1 MVNPSPMNPYL
12 SEQTRLEAQ
21 RRMLAERYGLYSDD
35 SEDADAEDEPEE
47 AIEST
52 QPHVARL
59 PSGDIH
65 RPSAPTTTGED
76 VEGVEDSNN
85 HHEPLRHHQVV
96 TSSSMSTPPPSGHSL
111 NGPSHHSSSN
121 GNGRRSDPASSDSV
135 QMHYAIESHPVPQ
148 SQPLHHISHHHISQ
162 QTSSKSSTHTVPF
175 HPQFQSNQ
183 IQIHQRHDNSVSAQS
198 VPGAL
203 AGSAVDKK
211 QVSSSLPSSSSSVT
225 IPTSNPVSIP
235 VTSQSSVLPPVDPSH
250 GNVPS
255 KTITA
260 ASSAN
265 LHPADDV
272 PLPPQPDAFPPIEMV
287 DVAQGRKICAKFSLP
302 SSRVSSSTSTPVAR
316 DARVTQVALYS
327 SQLLESHGRK
337 IAVSDHILS
346 YAVGGHIR
354 AILRHLS
361 ARCLLKGHSSVVADI
376 EFLSFMESRLDN
388 ETADHISILGSVADD
403 GSVYVWKLARSAT
416 SQTSNLSSANVSSSP
431 NVVAPTSPL
440 STASDSTSNGTSNS
454 NTNVNSTNTK
464 NCSFNIA
471 DAIRFEHPEFDKGK
485 CYKRIAFRPGPN
497 SIIAENGIGVAMLLL
512 DMGATDLRIVELVK
526 MNDKMMVRD
535 KFLRARNEFAVG
547 DSLKAEGNL
556 QAATWLSET
565 VVVTSRGGHV
575 FLWNAENT
583 LSNCFARVPRES
595 TSPVTAIYTLDQ
607 DVLLFVTSNGCGVEV
622 WERKETAPDMTST
635 TLQLNQTIELFDN
648 KGSNDSSD
656 TDSNSGRADI
666 HCVSAID
673 PSCQIVLI
681 SNVRQQSMLVL
692 HYNRTAKA
700 FDTITEIPLKNYI
713 YSCSVGPVPTTS
725 PMHRVPGSVGGSSV
739 TANGSGP
746 ELGVWCIQ
754 PTGIQVVHLPG
765 TIGRPNGPISNE
777 IFPSPVPKIVGT
789 NTERKMALLSP
800 SQIGPATATAKNGA
814 DPSAVSVKRLPR
826 TVNPKVAENSG
837 NAKVGASGVSP
848 TVGSTAGASSTNPTS
863 GTKAAGNFSNS
874 RGATSGGHEPQNNSM
889 NKSDG
894 AKGGSS
900 HSGGIGGGPGGSG
913 GGGRIGSA
921 PNNGNTEDI
930 VEALLNAAKKA
941 IATFEENAVLRS
953 ANEKVKAEK
962 LMETVAETAE
972 SNMEAFI
979 NSSMKKVLA
988 ETLIPGVSEI
998 IADSR
1003 KGMKEKARIEAEVTR
1018 EYFQEVIE
1026 QSDIAN
1032 SFSNGCKEMSR
1043 QVSHTVS
1050 TSLTDKFDC
1059 VVVPAVDIVN
1069 EAVDDLNGSVTVLRD
1084 EVSKVR
1090 RERGGRRGDDFGD
1103 DDDDDDDN
1111 LDDDDDDEDGNN
1123 LGEGGGG
1130 GGGSGRR
1137 RRKRRTRRGGFNRKN
1152 GPDQDLS
1159 EPEPEPEDVRQ
1170 IIEDQLARGA
1180 VDDAFLAALDK
1191 QDVGLVMWLCS
1202 KFEVSSFFVEHTLS
1216 QVALMSLASQLGQEL
1231 MVGDDVVRKVDWLL
1245 EVMIALEPES
1255 EEIESISMQAVQELS
1270 TVVNEMR
1277 KNYPLMAAHVGL
1289 DRKLKTLARLVASQ
1303 LQN

>member
-1 MVNPSPMNPYL
+1 
-12 SEQTRLEAQ
+12 
-21 RRMLAERYGLYSDD
+21 MLAERYGLYSDD

-47 AIEST
+47 AIEANQS
-52 QPHVARL
+52 HMARL

-65 RPSAPTTTGED
+65 RTSAPTTTAED

-85 HHEPLRHHQVV
+85 HHQHHRHHQVA
-96 TSSSMSTPPPSGHSL
+96 TSSSMPTPPSSGHSL

-135 QMHYAIESHPVPQ
+135 QMHYHAIEAHSVPH
-148 SQPLHHISHHHISQ
+148 SQPLHHIPQHHLSQ
-162 QTSSKSSTHTVPF
+162 PNSSKPSTHTLPF
-175 HPQFQSNQ
+175 HSQLQSNQ
-183 IQIHQRHDNSVSAQS
+183 NQNHQRHDNSVSA
-198 VPGAL
+198 PAAAGAL
-203 AGSAVDKK
+203 AGSAVDKT
-211 QVSSSLPSSSSSVT
+211 SSSSVT
-225 IPTSNPVSIP
+225 VSTLNPVSIP
-235 VTSQSSVLPPVDPSH
+235 VTSQPAVSAPVDPSRV
-250 GNVPS
+250 NAPP
-255 KTITA
+255 KTI
-260 ASSAN
+260 SSASN
-265 LHPADDV
+265 ASLHPADDV
-272 PLPPQPDAFPPIEMV
+272 PPPPQSDAFPPIELV
-287 DVAQGRKICAKFSLP
+287 DVAQARKICAKFSLP
-302 SSRVSSSTSTPVAR
+302 SSRISSPVSKPVAR

-403 GSVYVWKLARSAT
+403 GSVYVWKLVRSAT
-416 SQTSNLSSANVSSSP
+416 SLTSSNLSSGNVSSSS
-431 NVVAPTSPL
+431 NAVAPSSPL
-440 STASDSTSNGTSNS
+440 SATPDSASNGTSNCS
-454 NTNVNSTNTK
+454 TTANSTNTK

-535 KFLRARNEFAVG
+535 KFLRARNEFVDG

-556 QAATWLSET
+556 LAAAWLSET
-565 VVVTSRGGHV
+565 VVVTSRGVHV

-583 LSNCFARVPRES
+583 LSSCFARVPRES

-607 DVLLFVTSNGCGVEV
+607 DVLLFVTSNGRGVEV
-622 WERKETAPDMTST
+622 WERKETSSDMSST
-635 TLQLNQTIELFDN
+635 TLQLNQTIQLFDD
-648 KGSNDSSD
+648 KGNNDSSD
-656 TDSNSGRADI
+656 TGSKSGQADI

-673 PSCQIVLI
+673 PSCQIVLV

-692 HYNRTAKA
+692 HYNKTAKA

-713 YSCSVGPVPTTS
+713 YSCSVGPVPTNS

-739 TANGSGP
+739 ASNGSGP

-777 IFPSPVPKIVGT
+777 IFPSPVPKTVGA
-789 NTERKMALLSP
+789 NSEKKMALLSP
-800 SQIGPATATAKNGA
+800 SQIGPAVIAAKSGA

-826 TVNPKVAENSG
+826 TVNPKVPENSG
-837 NAKVGASGVSP
+837 NAKISGATVSP
-848 TVGSTAGASSTNPTS
+848 TVGSTVGASSTNPTT
-863 GTKAAGNFSNS
+863 GTKAVGNLSNS
-874 RGATSGGHEPQNNSM
+874 RGATSGGHESHNNGVT
-889 NKSDG
+889 KSDG
-894 AKGGSS
+894 GKGGSS
-900 HSGGIGGGPGGSG
+900 QSGGIGGGPGGSG
-913 GGGRIGSA
+913 GGGRIGSVS
-921 PNNGNTEDI
+921 NNGNADEI

-941 IATFEENAVLRS
+941 IATFEESAVLRS

-1018 EYFQEVIE
+1018 EYFEEVIE

-1032 SFSNGCKEMSR
+1032 SFGKGCKEMSR
-1043 QVSHTVS
+1043 QVGHTVS

-1059 VVVPAVDIVN
+1059 IVVPAVDVVN
-1069 EAVDDLNGSVTVLRD
+1069 EAVDDLNGSVVILRD
-1084 EVSKVR
+1084 EVNKVQ
-1090 RERGGRRGDDFGD
+1090 RERGGRRRGDDF
-1103 DDDDDDDN
+1103 DDDDDDN
-1111 LDDDDDDEDGNN
+1111 LDDDDDDDNN
-1123 LGEGGGG
+1123 LGEAGG

-1137 RRKRRTRRGGFNRKN
+1137 RRKRRGRRGGVSRNN

-1159 EPEPEPEDVRQ
+1159 ELEPEPEDVRQ
-1170 IIEDQLARGA
+1170 IIDDQLARGA
-1180 VDDAFLAALDK
+1180 VDDAFLSALDK

-1270 TVVNEMR
+1270 AVVNEMR